1 MEASKKTLLAIGD
14 LLKNYPSN
22 SIQLV
27 ETNPEQMN
35 KSLESIIAFVNPKSG
50 GQKGKIVYERLK
62 NYLNSKN
69 VFDLTKIESPKTGLE
84 KHKNKKDL
92 KILACGG
99 DGTVGWYYDYYFF
112 ICLCT
117 NSI

>member
-22 SIQLV
+22 SIQIFEL
-27 ETNPEQMN
+27 NPLELDQTN
-35 KSLESIIAFVNPKSG
+35 KSLESIVAFVNPKSG

-69 VFDLTKIESPKTGLE
+69 VFDLTKESPRTGLE

-92 KILACGG
+92 KILGK
-99 DGTVGWYYDYYFF
+99 FKE
-112 ICLCT
+112 
-117 NSI
+117 